1 MNDSNC
7 LIRFNVLICSYE
19 LHYNSTHR
27 NACSQCK
34 RNFPTSHLLDIHL
47 LEWHDSMFDLLASK
61 SPMVRTLEKD
71 DRSRKH
77 AGISMKKLY
86 SFCISLWNNF
96 NLLLWLPNILQM
108 QHFYKHRLEHS
119 LYISYWKWVIILIK
133 SRESPLEGI
142 KISLSFSRHSWTTG
156 IWNLNNN
163 KASVLEMSHFHNLIQ
178 NAWILEFWT
187 HSKKESTVFY
197 VHVLIAKLYWLV
209 FPNKNKYDI
218 LVMIV
223 SVPMSAG
230 TVWREILEFKR
241 QEKPHDQV
249 P

>member
-1 MNDSNC
+1 MKATNIGSSHTVFYTHCLILYDSIC

-34 RNFPTSHLLDIHL
+34 RNFPTSHLQDIHL

-61 SPMVRTLEKD
+61 SPMVRTLEKV

-108 QHFYKHRLEHS
+108 QHLYKHRLEHS
-119 LYISYWKWVIILIK
+119 L
-133 SRESPLEGI
+133 
-142 KISLSFSRHSWTTG
+142 
-156 IWNLNNN
+156 
-163 KASVLEMSHFHNLIQ
+163 
-178 NAWILEFWT
+178 
-187 HSKKESTVFY
+187 
-197 VHVLIAKLYWLV
+197 
-209 FPNKNKYDI
+209 
-218 LVMIV
+218 
-223 SVPMSAG
+223 
-230 TVWREILEFKR
+230 
-241 QEKPHDQV
+241 
-249 P
+249 